1 MRVGQELGVA
11 LKSFADRCEAEVGT
25 RGGLILTKVC
35 LGQPEGKKSAGK
47 HGAIQAC
54 KYRRTASGRH
64 VMRNG
69 VS

>member
-35 LGQPEGKKSAGK
+35 LGQPEGKKSAGSTGQSK
-47 HGAIQAC
+47 
-54 KYRRTASGRH
+54 RASTVELLRD
-64 VMRNG
+64 VT
-69 VS
+69 S